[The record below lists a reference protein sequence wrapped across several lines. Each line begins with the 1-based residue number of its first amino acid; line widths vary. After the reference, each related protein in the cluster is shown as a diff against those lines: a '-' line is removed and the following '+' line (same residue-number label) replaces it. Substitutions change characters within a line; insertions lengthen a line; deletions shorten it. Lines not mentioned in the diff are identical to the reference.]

1 MTNKKMRKNYY
12 LPVNGTLI
20 PVSRNVYEEFY
31 VYRRRERYLEER
43 DISKGLLYF
52 SDYDTQDNNFIDN
65 VEDKTVDVDKLVEAG
80 MMIKELHKAL
90 DGLNTE
96 ERDLIE
102 KIFFKEQSIRE
113 IARNE
118 KISHVAIQK
127 RRNKILRKLKEI
139 LKEFE
144 D

>member
-1 MTNKKMRKNYY
+1 MTNKKVRKNYY
-12 LPVNGTLI
+12 LPVNGKLI
-20 PVSRNVYEEFY
+20 PVSKDIYEEFY

-52 SDYDTQDNNFIDN
+52 SDYDTQDSNFIDN
-65 VEDKTVDVDKLVEAG
+65 VGDKTVDVDKLVEAG
-80 MMIKELHKAL
+80 IVIKELYKAL

-102 KIFFKEQSIRE
+102 KIFFQEQSIRE

-127 RRNKILRKLKEI
+127 RRNKILKKLKEI

>member
-1 MTNKKMRKNYY
+1 MTIKKIRKNYY
-12 LPVNGTLI
+12 LPIDGKLI
-20 PVSRNVYEEFY
+20 PVSREVYEEFY

-52 SDYDTQDNNFIDN
+52 SDFDTEDGNFIDN

-80 MMIKELHKAL
+80 MMIKELYKAL

-96 ERDLIE
+96 ERDLLE
-102 KIFFKEQSIRE
+102 KIFFKEESIRE
-113 IARNE
+113 IARDEN
-118 KISHVAIQK
+118 ISHVAIQK
-127 RRNKILRKLKEI
+127 RRNKILNKLKEI
-139 LKEFE
+139 LKDLE